1 MLIDAIDVVVQVI
14 VMVAISVEVV
24 LVLGT
29 PVMDMVLDNIVPE
42 VPIGWEDEDI
52 GYLQDIV
59 TLIQEMVTLLSVKVS
74 KGSVWIVALIDV
86 LGDVLP

>member
-42 VPIGWEDEDI
+42 VPIG
-52 GYLQDIV
+52 
-59 TLIQEMVTLLSVKVS
+59 
-74 KGSVWIVALIDV
+74 
-86 LGDVLP
+86 